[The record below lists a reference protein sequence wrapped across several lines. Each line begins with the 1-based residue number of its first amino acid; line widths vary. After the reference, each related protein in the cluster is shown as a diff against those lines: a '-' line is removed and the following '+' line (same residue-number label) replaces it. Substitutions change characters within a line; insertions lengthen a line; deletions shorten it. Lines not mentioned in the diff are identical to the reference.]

1 MTNSRNQDRE
11 GKTPTGEPTEPV
23 SPKRRRLI
31 KGFAAAAPG
40 IFTLYSGNA
49 QAMLSNNQ
57 CIAQSGDAFT
67 GELEFAGEDH
77 LVDGFVRLAEGPG
90 IHVVRTAPGNS
101 GNAPGNSGNAPGNA
115 GVTGGNAG
123 VALSNVPGAAPDKPG
138 VALSNVGRAPSN
150 FVRQDKW
157 LIMVTDNAGV
167 AHYIEAGDL
176 AGNIGNATSG
186 TSWNDSLA
194 GVEWLPADDSGT
206 GDFSIPLKLIDPT
219 SDPSDPDIYIQDFK
233 ETKTIQ
239 VLACIDDSGN
249 VVSAFPQDCEALGL
263 TPPAGSCWASV
274 GTASMG
280 TWWG

>member
-1 MTNSRNQDRE
+1 
-11 GKTPTGEPTEPV
+11 
-23 SPKRRRLI
+23 
-31 KGFAAAAPG
+31 
-40 IFTLYSGNA
+40 
-49 QAMLSNNQ
+49 MLSNNQ
-57 CIAQSGDAFT
+57 CIAQSRDAFT
-67 GELEFAGEDH
+67 GAQELAGETPM
-77 LVDGFVRLAEGPG
+77 VDGFVRLAEGPG
-90 IHVVRTAPGNS
+90 VHVVRAAGNS
-101 GNAPGNSGNAPGNA
+101 GKAP
-115 GVTGGNAG
+115 GNAG
-123 VALSNVPGAAPDKPG
+123 VALSNVLGGQDKAG
-138 VALSNVGRAPSN
+138 VALSNVGRAPNN

-176 AGNIGNATSG
+176 AGNIGNATPG

-194 GVEWLPADDSGT
+194 GVEWLPADDSGA
-206 GDFSIPLKLIDPT
+206 GVFGSPLKLIDPS

-263 TPPAGSCWASV
+263 APPAGSCWASV
-274 GTASMG
+274 GTPSMG